1 MTDNLNFPSPEIPK
15 GFWQL
20 AMACRGISE
29 ACRALNTPVTGG
41 NVSLYN
47 ETKQDDGTMQPIHPT
62 PVIGMVGGVDD
73 ISRVTGLAWQQPGDS
88 IFLIGVPPDN
98 LSDPSLGLAGSA
110 YQQQSLGS
118 LAGRPPQT
126 DLAVEA
132 AVGRLVREAIAQ
144 GLLAS
149 AHDCSDGGL
158 AVALAESCI
167 ASDLGINVT
176 LTTGSARLDRVLF
189 AEGGSRVIVSVNA
202 GCLSAWDQLIGSNAS
217 LAVTRLGSVTAESR
231 LVIRSESSVHLDLE
245 VQRCA
250 AVFRDALP
258 RRIHSE

>member
-1 MTDNLNFPSPEIPK
+1 VTDNLNFPSPETPK

-20 AMACRGISE
+20 AMACRGISD

-73 ISRVTGLAWQQPGDS
+73 ISRVTGLAWQQPGDA
-88 IFLIGVPPDN
+88 IFLVGVPPDD

-202 GCLSAWDQLIGSNAS
+202 ACLPAWEQLIGSNAS
-217 LAVTRLGSVTAESR
+217 LAVTPLGSVTAEAR
-231 LVIRSESSVHLDLE
+231 LVIRSESSVHLNLE

>member
-1 MTDNLNFPSPEIPK
+1 
-15 GFWQL
+15 
-20 AMACRGISE
+20 
-29 ACRALNTPVTGG
+29 
-41 NVSLYN
+41 
-47 ETKQDDGTMQPIHPT
+47 
-62 PVIGMVGGVDD
+62 
-73 ISRVTGLAWQQPGDS
+73 
-88 IFLIGVPPDN
+88 
-98 LSDPSLGLAGSA
+98 LAGSA
-110 YQQQSLGS
+110 YQQQTLGS
-118 LAGRPPQT
+118 LAGRPPKP
-126 DLAVEA
+126 DLAVES

-176 LTTGSARLDRVLF
+176 LSTGSARLERVLF

-202 GCLSAWDQLIGSNAS
+202 ACLPAWEQLIGSKPA
-217 LAVTRLGSVTAESR
+217 LCVTPLGSVTAEAR
-231 LVIRSESSVHLDLE
+231 LVIRSESSVQLDLE

-258 RRIHSE
+258 RRMHSE